1 MGCELNTTDTPLNLG
16 APILVEEMDMEKRVP
31 SFSSRKGLK
40 EPTGSGGIP
49 EQEQTYGFR

>member
-1 MGCELNTTDTPLNLG
+1 MGCELNTTDTPLSLG
-16 APILVEEMDMEKRVP
+16 APILVEEMDMEKWVP